1 MNPIKKWHEVV
12 ETRDFLL
19 LDKILS
25 EKVVFYSPVVHSPQV
40 GKEITSIYLK
50 AAAEVFNDR
59 SFAYV
64 TELIHSNNACLE
76 FKLEIEGIYI
86 NGIDLITWNE
96 EGKIIEFK
104 VFIRPLKG
112 IETIQNLMGK
122 VIKKNN

>member
-1 MNPIKKWHEVV
+1 MNPIKKWNEVV

-40 GKEITSIYLK
+40 GKKITSIYLK
-50 AAAEVFNDR
+50 AAAQVFNDR

-64 TELIHSNNACLE
+64 TEFIDSNNACLE

-86 NGIDLITWNE
+86 ME
-96 EGKIIEFK
+96 
-104 VFIRPLKG
+104 
-112 IETIQNLMGK
+112 
-122 VIKKNN
+122 

>member
-50 AAAEVFNDR
+50 AAAEVFND
-59 SFAYV
+59 
-64 TELIHSNNACLE
+64 
-76 FKLEIEGIYI
+76 KIES
-86 NGIDLITWNE
+86 
-96 EGKIIEFK
+96 
-104 VFIRPLKG
+104 FIRK
-112 IETIQNLMGK
+112 
-122 VIKKNN
+122 

>member
-64 TELIHSNNACLE
+64 TELIHGNNACLE
-76 FKLEIEGIYI
+76 FKLEIEGINI
-86 NGIDLITWNE
+86 NGIDLITWND

-112 IETIQNLMGK
+112 VETIQNLMGK
-122 VIKKNN
+122 LL